1 MTNDKVSLVPQLHH
15 LLSEGKLGRIQVPIT
30 VVCPEQA
37 LDDACWGSL
46 PVVVGECGS
55 VRQLYFSCKESC
67 ENRKRFS
74 YLNVAAWDRR
84 GHSS

>member
-15 LLSEGKLGRIQVPIT
+15 LLSEGKLGRIQVPVT

-46 PVVVGECGS
+46 PVVVGGVWKCT
-55 VRQLYFSCKESC
+55 CKESC